1 MSEWWFT
8 AVLVVLGILMNKHV
22 PLPSP
27 FAEWRRLLPSYD
39 WLLIIGF
46 IGFVGLRQF
55 IYAAVNEQLTKDT
68 AVFVG
73 TAFIVCAA
81 APYKQPWR
89 RGR

>member
-1 MSEWWFT
+1 MSAWWF
-8 AVLVVLGILMNKHV
+8 AALIVALGLLTDKRV

-27 FAEWRRLLPSYD
+27 LAEWRRFLPSFK

-46 IGFVGLRQF
+46 IGFVGLREVVN
-55 IYAAVNEQLTKDT
+55 AAINERLTKDT
-68 AVFVG
+68 AVFAG

-81 APYKQPWR
+81 ALYKQPWR